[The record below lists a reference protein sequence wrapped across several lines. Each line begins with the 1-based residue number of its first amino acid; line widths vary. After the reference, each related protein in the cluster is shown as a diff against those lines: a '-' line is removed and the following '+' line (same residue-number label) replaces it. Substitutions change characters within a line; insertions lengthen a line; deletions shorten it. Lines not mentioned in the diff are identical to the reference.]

1 MQPRQIREC
10 LKDSALNQI
19 TYIILKTKNN
29 FSPNRALWVTAINNR
44 EEIKLNRLICWPTET
59 VSKIGT
65 EFHGITKDEMKFGDS
80 LNFIRYQVYNLRKE
94 ADVILTVCLKGD
106 FDSLCYLASD
116 YNGIKHK

>member
-1 MQPRQIREC
+1 MDIE
-10 LKDSALNQI
+10 KV
-19 TYIILKTKNN
+19 ILKTKNN
-29 FSPNRALWVTAINNR
+29 FSPDRALWVTTINNR

-94 ADVILTVCLKGD
+94 ADVILTVSLKGD

>member
-1 MQPRQIREC
+1 MDIE
-10 LKDSALNQI
+10 KV
-19 TYIILKTKNN
+19 ILKTKNN
-29 FSPNRALWVTAINNR
+29 FSPDRALWVTTINNR
-44 EEIKLNRLICWPTET
+44 EEIKLNRLICRPTET

-94 ADVILTVCLKGD
+94 ADVILTVGLKGD